1 MIPPAVLRQLYVQG
15 SLTNTPEGA
24 AFRLK
29 NSLAP
34 ATVIGLEIAVDG
46 QKVPPEKIFVIAG
59 GQRKSASELAATGQK
74 FNVRDEVTILLAG
87 TTLSPGA
94 HKLDIKAKTK
104 EWGELAFDVTDMPR

>member
-1 MIPPAVLRQLYVQG
+1 MLPPAVLRQLYVQG

-24 AFRLK
+24 AFKLK

-46 QKVPPEKIFVIAG
+46 QKIPPDKIYIIAA
-59 GQRKSASELAATGQK
+59 GQKRAASELASAGQK
-74 FNVRDEVTILLAG
+74 FNVRDEVTIVLG
-87 TTLSPGA
+87 GVTLTPGA

-104 EWGELAFDVTDMPR
+104 EWGELAFDVSDTPR

>member
-1 MIPPAVLRQLYVQG
+1 
-15 SLTNTPEGA
+15 LTNTPEGA
-24 AFRLK
+24 TFRLK

-59 GQRKSASELAATGQK
+59 GQRKSASELAAGQK
-74 FNVRDEVTILLAG
+74 FNVRDQVTILLAG
-87 TTLSPGA
+87 IALSPGA

-104 EWGELAFDVTDMPR
+104 EWGELAFDVTDTPR

>member
-24 AFRLK
+24 TFRLK

-59 GQRKSASELAATGQK
+59 GQKKARLNWRGRPKIQCTRRGDYITSRAYALPRRPQ
-74 FNVRDEVTILLAG
+74 AG
-87 TTLSPGA
+87 HQGKDKGMGRVGLRR
-94 HKLDIKAKTK
+94 H
-104 EWGELAFDVTDMPR
+104 

>member
-1 MIPPAVLRQLYVQG
+1 MIPPAVLRQLYVQR

-24 AFRLK
+24 TFRLK

-59 GQRKSASELAATGQK
+59 GQRKARLNWRQ
-74 FNVRDEVTILLAG
+74 
-87 TTLSPGA
+87 P
-94 HKLDIKAKTK
+94 AKNSTYEMK
-104 EWGELAFDVTDMPR
+104 

>member
-1 MIPPAVLRQLYVQG
+1 MLPPAVLRQLYVQG

-24 AFRLK
+24 AFKLK

-46 QKVPPEKIFVIAG
+46 QKVPPEKIFIVAG
-59 GQRKSASELAATGQK
+59 GQKRGVSELASAGQK
-74 FNVRDEVTILLAG
+74 FNVRDEVTVLMAG
-87 TTLSPGA
+87 ITLPPGA

-104 EWGELAFDVTDMPR
+104 EWGELAFDITDTPR